1 MADDATRPQGTMG
14 KRRSWPAKIT
24 FLAIGLMI
32 GGGTDITGTGG
43 GVLIVGFFL
52 FLVGLGGLAFNGE
65 Q

>member
-1 MADDATRPQGTMG
+1 MG